1 MGGPAQIRL
10 VHSPSETHAA
20 KNLLETIRH
29 RLLEIESKLS
39 RYQPDSLLSQIN
51 RRAGSG
57 IHTALDTETRQLLET
72 CHTLW
77 RESGGVFDPTA
88 GVLRQI
94 WDFQSNS
101 IGDPARLPE
110 VLGLVGFEGVSL
122 NHEGV
127 LLGKSGM
134 ELDLGGIG
142 KEYAADVAASLI
154 REAGFTRGLV
164 DLAGDIVVVGENH
177 LGKPWDI
184 GIRDPATPTQ
194 SLLTVRLESAAIA
207 TSGGYF
213 RTLLHGLNQ
222 VSHLLDPRT
231 GLPVKGPSSVS
242 VVAPHCLIAG
252 AVSTVA
258 CLQPIDTAQ
267 EWLERSGLDW
277 LMIAPSGDVT
287 GPLLERSRIPL

>member
-1 MGGPAQIRL
+1 LWG
-10 VHSPSETHAA
+10 
-20 KNLLETIRH
+20 
-29 RLLEIESKLS
+29 ES
-39 RYQPDSLLSQIN
+39 D
-51 RRAGSG
+51 
-57 IHTALDTETRQLLET
+57 
-72 CHTLW
+72 
-77 RESGGVFDPTA
+77 GVFDPTA

-110 VLGLVGFEGVSL
+110 VLELVGFEEVSL

-127 LLGKSGM
+127 LLKKTGM

-154 REAGFTRGLV
+154 LEAGFTRGLV
-164 DLAGDIVVVGENH
+164 DLAGDIVALGENH

-184 GIRDPATPTQ
+184 GIRDPVIPKQ
-194 SLLTVRLESAAIA
+194 SLLTVRLENAAIA
-207 TSGGYF
+207 TSGGYY
-213 RTLLHGLNQ
+213 RTLRHGPNQ

-242 VVAPHCLIAG
+242 VVASHCLIAG

-258 CLQPIDTAQ
+258 CLQPIDTAR

>member
-10 VHSPSETHAA
+10 VHPPSETPAA
-20 KNLLETIRH
+20 E
-29 RLLEIESKLS
+29 RLLDTVGHRMVEMEAKLS
-39 RYQPDSLLSQIN
+39 RYQPDSLISQIN
-51 RRAGSG
+51 RHAGSG
-57 IHTALDTETRQLLET
+57 RYTRIDTETRQLLET
-72 CHTLW
+72 CRTLW
-77 RESGGVFDPTA
+77 RESDGVFDPTA

-110 VLGLVGFEGVSL
+110 VLELVGFEEVSL

-127 LLGKSGM
+127 LLKKNGM

-154 REAGFTRGLV
+154 RQAGFTRGLV
-164 DLAGDIVVVGENH
+164 DLAGDIVALGENH
-177 LGKPWDI
+177 LGRPWDI
-184 GIRDPATPTQ
+184 GIRDPVIPTQ
-194 SLLTVRLESAAIA
+194 SLLTLRLENAAIA
-207 TSGGYF
+207 TSGVYY
-213 RTLLHGLNQ
+213 RTLRHGPNQ

-231 GLPVKGPSSVS
+231 GIPVEGPSSVS
-242 VVAPHCLIAG
+242 VVASHCLIAG

-258 CLQPIDTAQ
+258 CLQPIDTAR

>member
-10 VHSPSETHAA
+10 IHTPSETHTA

-29 RLLEIESKLS
+29 RLLEIEAKLS
-39 RYQPDSLLSQIN
+39 RYQPDSLLSEIN

-57 IHTALDTETRQLLET
+57 IHTTLDTETRQLLET
-72 CHTLW
+72 CRTLW
-77 RESGGVFDPTA
+77 GESDGVFDPTA

-110 VLGLVGFEGVSL
+110 VLELVGFEEVSL

-127 LLGKSGM
+127 LLEKTGM

-154 REAGFTRGLV
+154 LEAGFTRGLV
-164 DLAGDIVVVGENH
+164 DLAGDIVALGENH

-184 GIRDPATPTQ
+184 GIRDPVIPTQ
-194 SLLTVRLESAAIA
+194 SLLTLKLENAAIA
-207 TSGGYF
+207 TSGGYY
-213 RTLLHGLNQ
+213 RTLRHGLNQ

-242 VVAPHCLIAG
+242 VVASHCLIAG

-258 CLQPIDTAQ
+258 CLQPIDSAR

>member
-10 VHSPSETHAA
+10 IHTPSETHTA

-29 RLLEIESKLS
+29 RLLEIEAKLS
-39 RYQPDSLLSQIN
+39 RYLPDSLLSEIN

-57 IHTALDTETRQLLET
+57 IHSTLDTETRQLLEA
-72 CHTLW
+72 CRTLW
-77 RESGGVFDPTA
+77 RESDGLFDPTA

-94 WDFQSNS
+94 WDFQTSS

-110 VLGLVGFEGVSL
+110 VLELVGFEGVSL

-127 LLGKSGM
+127 LLEKSGM

-142 KEYAADVAASLI
+142 KEYAADVAASLM
-154 REAGFTRGLV
+154 REAGFMRGLV
-164 DLAGDIVVVGENH
+164 DLAGDIVVLGENH

-184 GIRDPATPTQ
+184 GIRDPVIPTQ
-194 SLLTVRLESAAIA
+194 SLLTVRLENAAIA
-207 TSGGYF
+207 TSGGYY
-213 RTLLHGLNQ
+213 RTLRHGPNQ

-242 VVAPHCLIAG
+242 VVASHCLIAG

-258 CLQPIDTAQ
+258 CLQPIDTAR